1 MAMITV
7 NVTLTKTA
15 AALDA
20 AAITAIL
27 AWIQTNIRD
36 KLPADT
42 TVNVSLGINP

>member
-7 NVTLTKTA
+7 NVTLTKTV

-20 AAITAIL
+20 ASITAIL
-27 AWIQTNIRD
+27 AWVQANIRD

-42 TVNVSLGINP
+42 TAGVTLSINT